1 MILLIDN
8 TKNLKDAFMTPKL
21 LACLEKVGV
30 KFMVAS
36 TRTDVNTILD
46 TYIKDIK
53 GIILSGGPLCLSEEL
68 TISLINKNIAV
79 VLRLKNI
86 PILGICFGFQLLV
99 ASYGGHIVSMD
110 KESKGVK
117 KVQILSPHSPIFKN
131 INNEYIDVFQSHKD
145 TVNDV
150 PPNFDIIAID
160 ENNIIQGIENK
171 QFNIWG
177 FQFHPEGLDSTTQ
190 LIYNFLDI
198 CDDR

>member
-8 TKNLKDAFMTPKL
+8 TKNLKEAFMTPKL
-21 LACLEKVGV
+21 LGCLEKTGV

-36 TRTDVNTILD
+36 TRTDVNIILD
-46 TYIKDIK
+46 TYIKDIT

-110 KESKGVK
+110 RESKGVK
-117 KVQILSPHSPIFKN
+117 KVQILSRGSRIFKN
-131 INNEYIDVFQSHKD
+131 IHEEYIAVFQSHKD
-145 TVNDV
+145 TVHDV
-150 PPNFDIIAID
+150 PPHFDITVID

-171 QFNIWG
+171 RLNIWG
-177 FQFHPEGLDSTTQ
+177 FQFHPEGLESTTQ

-198 CDDR
+198 CGDQ

>member
-1 MILLIDN
+1 MIDN
-8 TKNLKDAFMTPKL
+8 TKNLKEAFMTPKL
-21 LACLEKVGV
+21 LGCLEKTGV

-36 TRTDVNTILD
+36 TRTDVNIILD
-46 TYIKDIK
+46 TYIKNIK

-99 ASYGGHIVSMD
+99 ASYGGNIVSMD

-117 KVQILSPHSPIFKN
+117 KVQILSPNSPIFKN
-131 INNEYIDVFQSHKD
+131 VNNEYIDVFQSHKD

>member
-8 TKNLKDAFMTPKL
+8 TKNLKEAFMTPKL

-117 KVQILSPHSPIFKN
+117 KVQILSHNSRIFKN
-131 INNEYIDVFQSHKD
+131 INKEYIDVFQSHKD

-177 FQFHPEGLDSTTQ
+177 FQFHPEGLESTTQ

>member
-1 MILLIDN
+1 MIDN
-8 TKNLKDAFMTPKL
+8 TKNLKEAFMTPKL
-21 LACLEKVGV
+21 LGCLEKTGV

-36 TRTDVNTILD
+36 TRTDVNIILD
-46 TYIKDIK
+46 TYIKDIT

-110 KESKGVK
+110 RESKGVK
-117 KVQILSPHSPIFKN
+117 KVQILSRGSRIFKN
-131 INNEYIDVFQSHKD
+131 IHEEYIDVFQSHKD

-150 PPNFDIIAID
+150 PPNFDITVID

-171 QFNIWG
+171 RLNIWG
-177 FQFHPEGLDSTTQ
+177 FQFHPEGMESTTQ

-198 CDDR
+198 CRDQ

>member
-8 TKNLKDAFMTPKL
+8 TKNLKEAFMTPKL
-21 LACLEKVGV
+21 LGCLEKTGV

-36 TRTDVNTILD
+36 TRTDVNIILD
-46 TYIKDIK
+46 TYIKDIT

-110 KESKGVK
+110 RESKGVK
-117 KVQILSPHSPIFKN
+117 KVQILSRGSRIFKN
-131 INNEYIDVFQSHKD
+131 IHEEYIDVFQSHKD

-150 PPNFDIIAID
+150 PPNFDITVID
-160 ENNIIQGIENK
+160 ESNIIQGIENK
-171 QFNIWG
+171 RLNIWG
-177 FQFHPEGLDSTTQ
+177 FQFHPEGMESTTQ

-198 CDDR
+198 CRDQ

>member
-8 TKNLKDAFMTPKL
+8 TKNLKEAFMTPKL
-21 LACLEKVGV
+21 LGCLEKTGV

-36 TRTDVNTILD
+36 TRTDVNIILD
-46 TYIKDIK
+46 TYIKNIK

-117 KVQILSPHSPIFKN
+117 KVQILSRGSRIFKN

-150 PPNFDIIAID
+150 PPNFDIIVID

-171 QFNIWG
+171 NLNIWG
-177 FQFHPEGLDSTTQ
+177 FQFHPEGLESTTQ

-198 CDDR
+198 CEDQ

>member
-8 TKNLKDAFMTPKL
+8 TKNLKEAFMTPKL
-21 LACLEKVGV
+21 LACLERVGIN
-30 KFMVAS
+30 FIVAS
-36 TRTDVNTILD
+36 TRSDVNTILD
-46 TYIKDIK
+46 TYIKEIK

-99 ASYGGHIVSMD
+99 ASYGGNIVSMD

-117 KVQILSPHSPIFKN
+117 KVQLLSPNSPIFKN

-177 FQFHPEGLDSTTQ
+177 FQFHPEGLESTTQ

>member
-8 TKNLKDAFMTPKL
+8 TKNLKGAFMTPKL

-117 KVQILSPHSPIFKN
+117 KVQILSHNSRIFKN
-131 INNEYIDVFQSHKD
+131 INKEYIDVFQSHKD

-177 FQFHPEGLDSTTQ
+177 FQFHPEGLESTTQ

>member
-8 TKNLKDAFMTPKL
+8 TKNLKEAFMTPKL
-21 LACLEKVGV
+21 LGCLEKTGV

-36 TRTDVNTILD
+36 TRTDVNIILD

-110 KESKGVK
+110 RESKGVK
-117 KVQILSPHSPIFKN
+117 KVQILSRGSRIFKN

-150 PPNFDIIAID
+150 PPNFDIIVID

-171 QFNIWG
+171 NLNIWG
-177 FQFHPEGLDSTTQ
+177 FQFHPEGLESTTQ
-190 LIYNFLDI
+190 LIYNFLDL
-198 CDDR
+198 CGDQ

>member
-8 TKNLKDAFMTPKL
+8 TKNLKEAFMTPKL
-21 LACLEKVGV
+21 LGCLEKTRV

-36 TRTDVNTILD
+36 TRTDVNIILD
-46 TYIKDIK
+46 TYIKDIT

-110 KESKGVK
+110 RESKGVK
-117 KVQILSPHSPIFKN
+117 KVQILSKFEK
-131 INNEYIDVFQSHKD
+131 V
-145 TVNDV
+145 
-150 PPNFDIIAID
+150 
-160 ENNIIQGIENK
+160 
-171 QFNIWG
+171 
-177 FQFHPEGLDSTTQ
+177 
-190 LIYNFLDI
+190 
-198 CDDR
+198 

>member
-21 LACLEKVGV
+21 LACLEKTGI

-110 KESKGVK
+110 RESKGVK
-117 KVQILSPHSPIFKN
+117 KVQILSRGSPIFKN
-131 INNEYIDVFQSHKD
+131 IHKEYIDVFQSHKD

-150 PPNFDIIAID
+150 PPDFDIIVID

-171 QFNIWG
+171 RLNIWG
-177 FQFHPEGLDSTTQ
+177 FQFHPEGLESTTQ

-198 CDDR
+198 CGDQ